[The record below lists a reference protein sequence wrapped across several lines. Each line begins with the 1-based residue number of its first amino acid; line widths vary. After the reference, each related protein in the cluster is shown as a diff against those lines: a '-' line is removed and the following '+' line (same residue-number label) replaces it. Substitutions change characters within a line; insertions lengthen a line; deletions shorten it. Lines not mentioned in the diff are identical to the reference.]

1 MLWVLHDMTP
11 DELALLRANP
21 ELARAIAQ
29 ANLEASIRALAHAI
43 RQLPPTYREA
53 P

>member
-1 MLWVLHDMTP
+1 MLRMLHHMTP
-11 DELALLRANP
+11 EDLALLRANP
-21 ELARAIAQ
+21 ELARAIVQ

-43 RQLPPTYREA
+43 RQLPPTERKA